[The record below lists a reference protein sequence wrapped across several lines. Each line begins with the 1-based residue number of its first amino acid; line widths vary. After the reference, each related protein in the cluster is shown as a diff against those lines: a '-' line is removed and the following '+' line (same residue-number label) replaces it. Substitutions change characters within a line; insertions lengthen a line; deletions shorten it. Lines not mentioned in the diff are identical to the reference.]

1 MDEYMATMKVGVM
14 GMSLAIL
21 SYPGIDLTI
30 TSLKH
35 VHHDDHKGKGTNM
48 VGR

>member
-1 MDEYMATMKVGVM
+1 MDKYMVTMKVGVM
-14 GMSLAIL
+14 GMALAKL
-21 SYPGIDLTI
+21 SYPGFNLTI

-35 VHHDDHKGKGTNM
+35 VHHDDYKRRGTNM